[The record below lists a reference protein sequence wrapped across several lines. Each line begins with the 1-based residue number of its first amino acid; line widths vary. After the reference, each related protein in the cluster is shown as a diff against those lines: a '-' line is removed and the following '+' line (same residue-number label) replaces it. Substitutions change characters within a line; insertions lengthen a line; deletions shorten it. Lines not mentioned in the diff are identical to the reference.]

1 MRKVRPV
8 RVREPLST
16 FSKVILSVL
25 AVLCLL
31 MLALGITVRCGLM
44 LTNMKIYAWL
54 LIGLVLTLI
63 VWGCYAIC
71 NKIQNRKLRIGVLLV
86 MGFVLMLAVSVVL
99 SLVSYFYTYA
109 VSSKYAEVVSD
120 TGRKLVVMRRYDLDE
135 EKLRDRY
142 PDAGEELMP
151 QTEEDFNYYYSAF
164 PKKLWFFVDANAEA
178 EGVIIISVDSE
189 AKLMV
194 EWPDENT
201 AHLYVENPGPYDS
214 GEITVK
220 FEE

>member
-86 MGFVLMLAVSVVL
+86 MGFVLMLAASVVL

-109 VSSKYAEVVSD
+109 VSSKYA
-120 TGRKLVVMRRYDLDE
+120 
-135 EKLRDRY
+135 
-142 PDAGEELMP
+142 
-151 QTEEDFNYYYSAF
+151 
-164 PKKLWFFVDANAEA
+164 
-178 EGVIIISVDSE
+178 
-189 AKLMV
+189 
-194 EWPDENT
+194 
-201 AHLYVENPGPYDS
+201 
-214 GEITVK
+214 
-220 FEE
+220 